1 MPSYASEVQCTAESH
16 PKSAVH
22 LADQRLSTASD
33 HKRKRAVHKNYHDSL
48 LMFSDPVDD
57 SSSDTKSFDVDD
69 MYGSDPD
76 VETISMKPLTTEE
89 PTSSDENNVCTL
101 WLNITYVSHLKQDY
115 DFSTQLQRME
125 ANIDNLSI
133 VMEAL
138 CDTDMINDVSSLS
151 DEVHQSPTS
160 SQMVS
165 EVEESDHDI
174 TK

>member
-1 MPSYASEVQCTAESH
+1 M
-16 PKSAVH
+16 
-22 LADQRLSTASD
+22 
-33 HKRKRAVHKNYHDSL
+33 
-48 LMFSDPVDD
+48 
-57 SSSDTKSFDVDD
+57 
-69 MYGSDPD
+69 
-76 VETISMKPLTTEE
+76 
-89 PTSSDENNVCTL
+89 
-101 WLNITYVSHLKQDY
+101 
-115 DFSTQLQRME
+115 
-125 ANIDNLSI
+125 NIDNLSI